1 MFLVP
6 LHILVTYLLDNVI
19 AMGGETAFFF
29 TPAMGR
35 LMQLDSIWKATNS
48 HASGQLIVKSWINSF
63 I

>member
-19 AMGGETAFFF
+19 VMGGETAFFF

-35 LMQLDSIWKATNS
+35 LMRLDNIWKATNS
-48 HASGQLIVKSWINSF
+48 HASGQLIVKS
-63 I
+63 

>member
-19 AMGGETAFFF
+19 VMGGETAFFF

-35 LMQLDSIWKATNS
+35 LMQFRQYMESNEQSCKRTIDC
-48 HASGQLIVKSWINSF
+48 
-63 I
+63 